1 MFNAIPLST
10 LRVFESAGRTGS
22 FRTAA
27 MELGLSPSAVSH
39 AIRKLEDTL
48 GARLFARRGRSIEL
62 TSVGMTLM
70 HHAAQA
76 FETLRRGID
85 AVSGHSPRLL
95 RLHVVPSFA
104 TLWLAPRLQAFLGAN
119 PGAEIRVAAG
129 DELGRFGDGLHDA
142 EIVCAR
148 TPSSRPTPGL
158 VRIPLGEEAVVPLCA
173 PEIAQRIG
181 GPSDLLRELLIH
193 TESKTL
199 RWADWFAANGL
210 AAPTPRGPR
219 FDRSFLAIASAK
231 DRLGVALE
239 SKRLAERDI
248 AAGRL
253 VEPLSGRSVDLHFA
267 GHFLIY
273 PQSAQINP
281 LVGRMVKWLEHELA
295 LVAKQPTPA

>member
-1 MFNAIPLST
+1 MPNTIPLST

-22 FRTAA
+22 FRSAA
-27 MELGLSPSAVSH
+27 MELALSPSAVSH
-39 AIRKLEDTL
+39 AIRKLEEML
-48 GARLFARRGRSIEL
+48 GARLFTRRGRSIEL
-62 TSVGMTLM
+62 TTEGMTLM

-85 AVSGHSPRLL
+85 LVSRHAPRLL

-104 TLWLAPRLQAFLGAN
+104 TLWLAPRLQAFLDAN
-119 PGAEIRVAAG
+119 PGAEIRIAAG
-129 DELGRFGDGLHDA
+129 EELGRFGDGLHDA
-142 EIVCAR
+142 GIVCAR
-148 TPSSRPTPGL
+148 TPSSRPMPDV

-173 PEIAQRIG
+173 PEIARRIG
-181 GPSDLLRELLIH
+181 GPTDLLRELLIH
-193 TESKTL
+193 TDSKTL

-210 AAPTPRGPR
+210 AAPKPRGPR
-219 FDRSFLAIASAK
+219 FDRSFLTIASAK

-253 VEPLSGRSVDLHFA
+253 VEPLSGRSVDLHCV

-273 PQSAQINP
+273 PQTGQINP
-281 LVGRMVKWLEHELA
+281 LVGRMAKWLEKELG
-295 LVAKQPTPA
+295 LVAQPAPA